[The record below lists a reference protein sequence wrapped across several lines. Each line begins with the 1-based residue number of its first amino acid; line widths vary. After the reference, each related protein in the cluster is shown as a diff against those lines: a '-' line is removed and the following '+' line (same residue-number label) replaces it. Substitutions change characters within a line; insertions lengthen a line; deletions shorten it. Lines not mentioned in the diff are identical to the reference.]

1 MALEHLEETVVRI
14 DERSKRNEGRI
25 KALEESQEALHKL
38 ATSVEL
44 IAESQKRI
52 EADVGTLTG
61 KVDNLENQDGKKW
74 RAAIIKAVEV
84 LIAALVGFALAKIGL
99 Q

>member
-1 MALEHLEETVVRI
+1 MDNMEEQLVRV

-25 KALEESQEALHKL
+25 KVLEEHQEALHKL

-52 EADVGTLTG
+52 ESDVGALTG
-61 KVDNLENQDGKKW
+61 KVDALEDADGKKW
-74 RAAIIKAVEV
+74 RT
-84 LIAALVGFALAKIGL
+84 LIAKAAEILLAAVFGFALARLGL
-99 Q
+99 